1 MTPAPETFSRPRDLP
16 LARGRL
22 LLIGTGA
29 FGVTQLPQW
38 IVALRRWYGVDVRT
52 CVTHSAVRLVAPG
65 ALAVASGHA
74 VAGPDW
80 DTSTGR
86 VPHRDL
92 ASWPDLVIVAPA
104 TTAFIGKLAHGQ
116 PDSLALACAMDTSAP
131 VVVAPSLPE
140 GTSRFPPVVRNLRS
154 LAADGIFV
162 VPTIAGVSL
171 DDGGPT
177 TGAMAG
183 LVDILRPARHA
194 VHAPGSPED
203 ASRERE
209 SHE

>member
-86 VPHRDL
+86 VRPRDL

-183 LVDILRPARHA
+183 LVDILRHARHA

-203 ASRERE
+203 ASRERD

>member
-1 MTPAPETFSRPRDLP
+1 MTTGPETFSRPRDLP

-92 ASWPDLVIVAPA
+92 ASWPDLV
-104 TTAFIGKLAHGQ
+104 
-116 PDSLALACAMDTSAP
+116 MDTPAP

-154 LAADGIFV
+154 LAADGIVV
-162 VPTIAGVSL
+162 VPTVAGVSL

-183 LVDILRPARHA
+183 LVDILRHARQA

>member
-1 MTPAPETFSRPRDLP
+1 M
-16 LARGRL
+16 
-22 LLIGTGA
+22 
-29 FGVTQLPQW
+29 
-38 IVALRRWYGVDVRT
+38 
-52 CVTHSAVRLVAPG
+52 THSAVRLVAPG

-171 DDGGPT
+171 DDGVPRR
-177 TGAMAG
+177 
-183 LVDILRPARHA
+183 VPW
-194 VHAPGSPED
+194 PGSSTSSGTPDMPSTRPGLPRTHHEKGKAMND
-203 ASRERE
+203 ELLSAHGVGKTYSTRSTTSTALDDVSLEVRAGDRLAITGRSGAASPR
-209 SHE
+209 SCTC

>member
-52 CVTHSAVRLVAPG
+52 SVTHSAVRLVAPG

-92 ASWPDLVIVAPA
+92 ASWPDLVIVDPRDDRLHRQAGPRSA
-104 TTAFIGKLAHGQ
+104 RQPRPGLRHGHVR
-116 PDSLALACAMDTSAP
+116 ARGGRA
-131 VVVAPSLPE
+131 V
-140 GTSRFPPVVRNLRS
+140 PP
-154 LAADGIFV
+154 
-162 VPTIAGVSL
+162 
-171 DDGGPT
+171 
-177 TGAMAG
+177 
-183 LVDILRPARHA
+183 
-194 VHAPGSPED
+194 
-203 ASRERE
+203 
-209 SHE
+209 